1 MRIDVLTLFPEMFT
15 GVVNSSILQRA
26 IGENH
31 LEINIIDYRKFSLDK
46 NHKVDD
52 YPYGG
57 GAGMVIEVE
66 PIVLALRSLPK
77 GYTILTSP
85 KGATY
90 NQNKAKELSKKDH
103 LIIICGHYEGI
114 DNRITNYIDEEISI
128 GDYILTGG
136 EIAALAMIDSI
147 ARLIPNVLGNK
158 ESLQSESF
166 EELLE
171 CPQYTRPE
179 EFEGHKVPSVLLS
192 GHHENVRKWRRFQSL
207 KRTYERRQDLLE
219 KAQLSKEDLK
229 FLKLIKEGKD
239 LEF

>member
-26 IGENH
+26 INENH

-46 NHKVDD
+46 NYKVDD

-66 PIVLALRSLPK
+66 PIVLALRSIPK
-77 GYTILTSP
+77 GYTVLTSP
-85 KGATY
+85 KGVTY
-90 NQNKAKELSKKDH
+90 NQDKAKELSKKDH
-103 LIIICGHYEGI
+103 LIIVCGHYEGI

-147 ARLIPNVLGNK
+147 ARLIPNVLGNQ

-171 CPQYTRPE
+171 YPQYTRPE
-179 EFEGHKVPSVLLS
+179 EFEGLKVPSVLLS

-207 KRTYERRQDLLE
+207 KKTYERRQDILE
-219 KAQLSKEDLK
+219 KANLTKEDLK
-229 FLKLIKEGKD
+229 FLDLIKEGKD

>member
-1 MRIDVLTLFPEMFT
+1 
-15 GVVNSSILQRA
+15 
-26 IGENH
+26 
-31 LEINIIDYRKFSLDK
+31 
-46 NHKVDD
+46 
-52 YPYGG
+52 
-57 GAGMVIEVE
+57 MVIEVE
-66 PIVLALRSLPK
+66 PIVLALRSLSK

-147 ARLIPNVLGNK
+147 ARLIPNVLGNQ

-171 CPQYTRPE
+171 YPQYTRPE
-179 EFEGHKVPSVLLS
+179 EFEGHKVPQR
-192 GHHENVRKWRRFQSL
+192 GPQHHERPGGGCGCESGRPHRVLCGLCHRRIVVQ
-207 KRTYERRQDLLE
+207 Q
-219 KAQLSKEDLK
+219 
-229 FLKLIKEGKD
+229 
-239 LEF
+239 

>member
-77 GYTILTSP
+77 GHTILTSP

-90 NQNKAKELSKKDH
+90 NQNKAKELSEKDH

-147 ARLIPNVLGNK
+147 ARLIPNVLGNQ

-171 CPQYTRPE
+171 YPQYTRPE
-179 EFEGHKVPSVLLS
+179 EFEGHKVPSILLS

-219 KAQLSKEDLK
+219 KAQLSKEDLE